1 MANKTKSLRS
11 MMLELEVH
19 ESFKIAGVRF
29 ENTLRNYAATLG
41 PLTGRK
47 FSVMKQGD
55 VSISVFRYE

>member
-1 MANKTKSLRS
+1 
-11 MMLELEVH
+11 MLELQVKD
-19 ESFKIAGVRF
+19 SFKVVGTRF

-55 VSISVFRYE
+55 ISVTVYRYE

>member
-1 MANKTKSLRS
+1 

-19 ESFKIAGVRF
+19 ESFKIAGIRF

-47 FSVMKQGD
+47 YHVMKDGD
-55 VSISVFRYE
+55 TCVKVFRYE